1 MAGLQFCEKKRVLL
15 FFRLLLNESREGFS
29 RRGRGR
35 SFHVDGPKTAKAR
48 EPTVESLV
56 RGIWRLRV
64 SEAGRSYCSYFL
76 SAISL
81 AKAVIRMGPWNKI
94 GRPAYSR

>member
-1 MAGLQFCEKKRVLL
+1 MAGLQFWEDVFTLH
-15 FFRLLLNESREGFS
+15 LNEPREDFS

-35 SFHVDGPKTAKAR
+35 SFHVDGPKTEKAR

-64 SEAGRSYCSYFL
+64 SEAERRVREG
-76 SAISL
+76 
-81 AKAVIRMGPWNKI
+81 V
-94 GRPAYSR
+94 